1 MTLRSLVITP
11 IAAVATVLAPARS
24 LTLEQARSLVERT
37 GRLEFF
43 ERVCLARPCDGEGAH
58 EDRPTGI
65 GNADV
70 VEALAGRDAV
80 TVEPVVLF
88 ELSKRAAGRFATL
101 TMRLYQSN
109 ITDRPGQLAIV
120 LDGETLVAAR
130 VTSPIL
136 AGNGQIAGDF
146 TEDEA
151 AVVAAVIAA
160 EPLPVRLRFVG
171 VEPTS

>member
-1 MTLRSLVITP
+1 MI
-11 IAAVATVLAPARS
+11 
-24 LTLEQARSLVERT
+24 
-37 GRLEFF
+37 
-43 ERVCLARPCDGEGAH
+43 
-58 EDRPTGI
+58 
-65 GNADV
+65 
-70 VEALAGRDAV
+70 
-80 TVEPVVLF
+80 EPVVLF
-88 ELSKRAAGRFATL
+88 ELSKRAAGRFAAL